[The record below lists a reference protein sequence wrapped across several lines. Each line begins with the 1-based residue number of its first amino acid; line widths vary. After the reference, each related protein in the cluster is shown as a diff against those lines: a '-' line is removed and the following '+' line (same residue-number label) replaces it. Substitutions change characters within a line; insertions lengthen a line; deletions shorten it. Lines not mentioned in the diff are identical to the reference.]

1 MRKRICLFAAFVLL
15 SGFTAVMFMPPCFAA
30 DAAAKQSK
38 GKYHCPMHPDFVSDK
53 KGTCGICGMDLVKS
67 DDDEPEAQPSPAVEK
82 SGHKILYYRN
92 PMNPA
97 VTSATPTKDSMGMDY
112 VPVYEE
118 EKGAAPGVSINTSKQ
133 QLIGVKKGLVQK
145 RALSVGIITVGKVAY
160 DPDLYVAQ
168 EEYIQAVKTAA
179 ATSQSALVSIRE
191 QSAGLLVSAERKLLL
206 MGMSKTEVEALK
218 SSGAA
223 QDSLYFPGNS
233 GKAWIYI
240 TVYEYE
246 LGLVKEGQ
254 DVLIDAVA
262 FPGEIFKGKVT
273 AITPVLSAES
283 RSVRVRAEVDDKAG
297 KLKPEMFV
305 NATIAVDLGEKLSIP
320 EEAVM
325 DSGTRKIVY
334 VVKDN
339 RFAARE
345 VTLGPKAAA
354 AAKRAERGG
363 SDVPAPVRPAGEF
376 YEVISG
382 LNEGEEV
389 VTSGNFLI
397 DAESKLKGAL

>member
-1 MRKRICLFAAFVLL
+1 
-15 SGFTAVMFMPPCFAA
+15 
-30 DAAAKQSK
+30 
-38 GKYHCPMHPDFVSDK
+38 
-53 KGTCGICGMDLVKS
+53 MDLVKKEEEQQE
-67 DDDEPEAQPSPAVEK
+67 DPPSVLET
-82 SGHKILYYRN
+82 GERKILFYRN

-97 VTSATPTKDSMGMDY
+97 VTSPVPMKDSMGMDY

-118 EKGAAPGVSINTSKQ
+118 GKGALQGVSINTSKQ
-133 QLIGVKKGLVQK
+133 QLIGVKKGVVTNRSLAVEI
-145 RALSVGIITVGKVAY
+145 STVGKVAY

-168 EEYIQAVKTAA
+168 EEYLQAVKTAA
-179 ATSQSALVSIRE
+179 ATEKSALVSIRE

-206 MGMSKTEVEALK
+206 LGMSKAEIEALK
-218 SSGAA
+218 SRGAA
-223 QDSLYFPGNS
+223 QGSLYFPDNS

-254 DVLIDAVA
+254 EVVVHAVA
-262 FPGEIFKGKVT
+262 FPGEIFKGTVT
-273 AITPVLSAES
+273 ALTPVLNAES
-283 RSVRVRAEVDDKAG
+283 HTIRVRAEVEDKDG

-305 NATIAVDLGEKLSIP
+305 NAKIAIDLGEKLAIP
-320 EEAVM
+320 EESVM

-339 RFAARE
+339 RFAMRE
-345 VTLGPKAAA
+345 VTLGPK
-354 AAKRAERGG
+354 
-363 SDVPAPVRPAGEF
+363 AGEF

-389 VTSGNFLI
+389 VVSGNFLI

>member
-1 MRKRICLFAAFVLL
+1 MNIKRFFILVILL
-15 SGFTAVMFMPPCFAA
+15 IAGFTSQIFLSQGYAA
-30 DAAAKQSK
+30 EKSHQHSVK
-38 GKYHCPMHPDFVSDK
+38 PVYICPMHPQITSDR
-53 KGTCGICGMDLVKS
+53 KGSCPICGMDLVKK
-67 DDDEPEAQPSPAVEK
+67 EKEEEAPPVVLETK
-82 SGHKILYYRN
+82 DRKILFYRN
-92 PMNPA
+92 PMNPS
-97 VTSATPTKDSMGMDY
+97 VTSPVPTKDSMGMDY

-118 EKGAAPGVSINTSKQ
+118 EKGAPQGVPINTSKQ
-133 QLIGVKKGLVQK
+133 QMIGVRKDVVMK
-145 RALSVGIITVGKVAY
+145 RPLAVDIFTVGKVAY

-179 ATSQSALVSIRE
+179 ATEKSALVSIRE

-206 MGMSKTEVEALK
+206 LGMNKSEIETLK
-218 SSGAA
+218 NSGAA
-223 QDSLYFPGNS
+223 QDNLYFPGNS

-254 DVLIDAVA
+254 EVLVDAVA
-262 FPGEIFKGKVT
+262 FPGEVYKGKVT
-273 AITPVLSAES
+273 ALTPILNAES
-283 RSVRVRAEVDDKAG
+283 RTVRVRAEVEDKAG

-305 NATIAVDLGEKLSIP
+305 NAKISIDLGEKLAIP

-325 DSGTRKIVY
+325 DSGMRKIVY

-339 RFAARE
+339 RFAMRE
-345 VTLGPKAAA
+345 VTLGPK
-354 AAKRAERGG
+354 
-363 SDVPAPVRPAGEF
+363 AGEF

-389 VTSGNFLI
+389 VASGNFLI
-397 DAESKLKGAL
+397 DAESKLKGAM

>member
-1 MRKRICLFAAFVLL
+1 MKKKNYLISAFMLL
-15 SGFTAVMFMPPCFAA
+15 WAFTAVVFMPECFAA
-30 DAAAKQSK
+30 DAVMKQSK
-38 GKYHCPMHPDFVSDK
+38 GKYHCPMHPNFVSDK

-67 DDDEPEAQPSPAVEK
+67 DDDDQEAQPAPADQ
-82 SGHKILYYRN
+82 I
-92 PMNPA
+92 
-97 VTSATPTKDSMGMDY
+97 
-112 VPVYEE
+112 
-118 EKGAAPGVSINTSKQ
+118 GVSINSSKQ
-133 QLIGVKKGLVQK
+133 QLIGVRKDIAQK
-145 RALSVGIITVGKVAY
+145 RPLTVEISTVGKVAY

-168 EEYIQAVKTAA
+168 EEYIQAVKTAV
-179 ATSQSALVSIRE
+179 ATGKSALVSIRE
-191 QSAGLLVSAERKLLL
+191 QSAGLLASAERKLLL

-218 SSGAA
+218 KSGTP

-233 GKAWIYI
+233 GKAWIYM

-254 DVLIDAVA
+254 DVSINAVA

-273 AITPVLSAES
+273 ALTPILNAES
-283 RSVRVRAEVDDKAG
+283 RSVRVRAEVDDREG

-305 NATIAVDLGEKLSIP
+305 NAKIGIDLGERLAIP

-325 DSGTRKIVY
+325 DSGARRIVY

-345 VTLGPKAAA
+345 VTLGA
-354 AAKRAERGG
+354 R
-363 SDVPAPVRPAGEF
+363 AGEF
-376 YEVISG
+376 YEVLGG
-382 LNEGEEV
+382 LEAGEEV

>member
-1 MRKRICLFAAFVLL
+1 MRTKTIFVSVVLL
-15 SGFTAVMFMPPCFAA
+15 IAGFSIAGFVSQG
-30 DAAAKQSK
+30 DAAEKAHEHSAKAV
-38 GKYHCPMHPDFVSDK
+38 YICPMHPQITSDR
-53 KGTCGICGMDLVKS
+53 KGSCPICGMDLVKKEA
-67 DDDEPEAQPSPAVEK
+67 EPEVQPSPTVEK
-82 SGHKILYYRN
+82 GERKILFYRN
-92 PMNPA
+92 PMNPT
-97 VTSATPTKDSMGMDY
+97 VTSSTPTKDSMGMDY

-118 EKGAAPGVSINTSKQ
+118 EKGAPQGVPINTSKQ
-133 QLIGVKKGLVQK
+133 QMIGVKKDVVMK
-145 RALSVGIITVGKVAY
+145 RSLAVEISTVGKVAY

-179 ATSQSALVSIRE
+179 ATEKSALVSIRE

-218 SSGAA
+218 NSGAA

-254 DVLIDAVA
+254 DVLVDALA
-262 FPGEIFKGKVT
+262 FPGEVFKGKV
-273 AITPVLSAES
+273 AALTPILNAES
-283 RSVRVRAEVDDKAG
+283 RTVRVRAEVEDKDG

-305 NATIAVDLGEKLSIP
+305 NAKISIDLGEKLAIP

-345 VTLGPKAAA
+345 VTLGPKA
-354 AAKRAERGG
+354 
-363 SDVPAPVRPAGEF
+363 GEF
-376 YEVISG
+376 YEVLGG
-382 LNEGEEV
+382 LEEGEEV

-397 DAESKLKGAL
+397 DAESKLKGAI